1 MINNNNKKQQ
11 HTTINSTYA
20 AGMFMLVNKNGYF
33 FWGGGEL
40 LLELTVNLWFVSWWG
55 FCCSFN
61 LFFYFEKLHRHTLK
75 TLFNRE
81 KHINVLPFFGWIEG
95 KKMVNG
101 VLRSFLPSFPCGFTL
116 FQSPTCFPLKIAW
129 LNNQAEQS
137 YFSILVVSSF
147 LMSSLVIVVL
157 HPRRCRR
164 HSFFL
169 FVFFFFL
176 VIILFHHQFFPFV
189 GTVRCRKK
197 VFFGFDLSINRK
209 SLKCPFFFFFKF

>member
-1 MINNNNKKQQ
+1 MYNRWSTIKKTKKTTTHHYQQ
-11 HTTINSTYA
+11 YICCSWLTKMGIL
-20 AGMFMLVNKNGYF
+20 F
-33 FWGGGEL
+33 GGGEL

-101 VLRSFLPSFPCGFTL
+101 VLRSFLPSFSCGFTL

-129 LNNQAEQS
+129 LNIRQNKATS
-137 YFSILVVSSF
+137 PFSWCHPSSCPPLSSLSSILDVVGATLFSF
-147 LMSSLVIVVL
+147 
-157 HPRRCRR
+157 C
-164 HSFFL
+164 FFL
-169 FVFFFFL
+169 FFGNNSLPSSVFP
-176 VIILFHHQFFPFV
+176 I
-189 GTVRCRKK
+189 CWN
-197 VFFGFDLSINRK
+197 S
-209 SLKCPFFFFFKF
+209 